1 LGILWLSVSGPIRIW
16 KKPKVV
22 KRGSKMGHFRGT
34 PFGDPFWTNS
44 RPGIWR
50 GKAQIHSIVRL
61 DDLGAIRNPPKMG
74 QFGGSLH
81 SVSLSRARAKVYTR
95 ASLHPGATSK
105 IRGFGGSP
113 EGARTLQT
121 YYTMIL
127 GVWVSL
133 RGSKMGQNSPFR
145 GPRGSGSQ
153 DPTILGDA

>member
-1 LGILWLSVSGPIRIW
+1 
-16 KKPKVV
+16 
-22 KRGSKMGHFRGT
+22 MGHFRGT

-95 ASLHPGATSK
+95 ASLHPGADLQIWGS
-105 IRGFGGSP
+105 RGVPGGLPTVIS
-113 EGARTLQT
+113 AKS
-121 YYTMIL
+121 
-127 GVWVSL
+127 GV
-133 RGSKMGQNSPFR
+133 
-145 GPRGSGSQ
+145 PRGSPTVISAKSGVPGVLGSW
-153 DPTILGDA
+153 DLGSEVLDLGS